1 MFFSASI
8 SSGLKYFSS
17 GGSFSVAEES
27 LEPFDEDKTDG
38 TVKLYTGEM
47 VLFRLTLL
55 YGFVLGRLGGGRL
68 GGFGL
73 GKGLGGGRIGEF
85 RDPHSGDGRLDGVR
99 LGGGWASWVAH

>member
-38 TVKLYTGEM
+38 TEKLYTGEM

-55 YGFVLGRLGGGRL
+55 
-68 GGFGL
+68 
-73 GKGLGGGRIGEF
+73 
-85 RDPHSGDGRLDGVR
+85 
-99 LGGGWASWVAH
+99 